1 MIRSDRPTWDHQFAE
16 TESERNARLRA
27 KRLTMNET
35 NEHNHTTQDEQ
46 PVTITAERYRQYQD
60 AEAERDQLRAYI
72 ASQREALAAIMMRQS
87 LATGHGD
94 TIGDLL
100 AELEP
105 QIKQLRDR
113 LEAARAYA
121 KHERDLGAEECALAD
136 AQTTKPCGTTSRKP
150 SRR

>member
-1 MIRSDRPTWDHQFAE
+1 MTRSDRPTWDHQFAE

-35 NEHNHTTQDEQ
+35 NERNHTTQDEQ
-46 PVTITAERYRQYQD
+46 PVTVTAERYRQYQD
-60 AEAERDQLRAYI
+60 AETERDQLRAYI

-100 AELEP
+100 TELEP
-105 QIKQLRDR
+105 QIKQLRDQ
-113 LEAARAYA
+113 LEAARAIVE
-121 KHERDLGAEECALAD
+121 KHKEP
-136 AQTTKPCGTTSRKP
+136 KP
-150 SRR
+150 